1 MSKQIFY
8 KRHEVEEGTYVVT
21 RVDGFDHPNGEG
33 SRFEVGSTF
42 TLDDVE
48 YATKNSITRVRF
60 NDETAPDPKSL
71 FETKWTREATEREPS

>member
-8 KRHEVEEGTYVVT
+8 KRNEAEEGTYVVT

-42 TLDDVE
+42 TLEDVE
-48 YATKNSITRVRF
+48 YATKNSTTRVRF
-60 NDETAPDPKSL
+60 NDETAPDPKVL
-71 FETKWTREATEREPS
+71 FESKWVREAAQHEPS